1 MKARPFLAVLLA
13 ALLTLFGLGG
23 SGWWL
28 VWRDSPLQLQR
39 QLAAVPRAALFVPRQ
54 ADLALYVLSDGR
66 KPVAYA
72 RAVAPLAQ
80 RKQAVDA
87 ISRLRDGAF
96 AAAGLD
102 YEAELSNWLAAPIVL
117 ALFEPSQPTAAGLEA
132 APGWL
137 LALGSRDNGGARRFL
152 QRFWQT
158 RSLAGTDLQVSRYR
172 GKGLISGRG
181 ALGGRQPL
189 PLATALIDDDLVLI
203 ASGRPILEQ
212 ALDVSQIAVLNQ
224 AALPE
229 LQQAPQRFGPSAA
242 LLVAQAPALER
253 WLGLPSLAG
262 GRLFEAV
269 AAPPPLGG
277 PTPAPPATAGMSP
290 GAAPGGASLPMAAPT
305 RADSLAGEGDRVR
318 PEAARAT
325 SLGAR
330 SLRAKSL
337 GAVSAAGSPPAVSTA
352 AEPGPP
358 SATPPAPAP
367 TPLGTSPGSSPRQP
381 AAEVEPQAGEPPDPG
396 TAKADGLLSATSP
409 TRALPDLAAPRAAE
423 RVAGEAPT
431 AAAADVAARDVA
443 ARDVAADVA
452 ARDVEAMDVAARD
465 VAAVDMKAVDVE
477 AADEAAADVAAADAP
492 AADNG
497 DDDNDGGEDND
508 SGDDS
513 GDEDDERLGQE
524 QANDQPSTAP
534 DRNGATPPAS
544 NPAGPGTAEPV
555 TGAPVTP
562 EARSRTANP
571 AAARSPLPEP
581 GAANFAKAS
590 AVQPAR
596 LALPAGRPWSP
607 GANTPAGGVAD
618 SVVAGAQAWPRWLGA
633 ATPAFAAAPASSPRA
648 SGSARQPALA
658 AQANPD
664 PSALDAA
671 ASRAAVPPSR
681 RLVLAL
687 RPEGRDLLLQADLDL
702 GGPLPLLRGA
712 GSGALS
718 GAVSGA
724 VGSEASDEANGSANG
739 DESGNGDGDGSGDE
753 ALRQG
758 LLAGLRGPIHS
769 LALLHNPAAWR
780 QLLPLRPW
788 FDQLFAGR
796 GAGPLPALVAAA
808 DTDLLVA
815 AEGPFGWQLG
825 TLAENPPLRSLEAP
839 LAAMGLIAAPLE
851 QGDRS
856 LLVWTR
862 LQVNPSRSARQGADQ
877 ADQLQATLAGWWSRD
892 EQLAWWGRSLAQL
905 RQKPSSPERL
915 RQLEALARPLAPLQ
929 WALDGPAARSLL
941 GDWQPWRLLT
951 ALAGGGLEGS
961 ISGLAVAAEPSS
973 MGLALQA
980 RLELG

>member
-23 SGWWL
+23 AGWWL

-54 ADLALYVLSDGR
+54 AELALYVLSDGN

-80 RKQAVDA
+80 RNLAVDA

-102 YEAELSNWLAAPIVL
+102 YEAEISSWLAAPIVL
-117 ALFEPSQPTAAGLEA
+117 ALFEPSPPTATGLEA

-137 LALGSRDNGGARRFL
+137 LALGSRDDGGARRFL

-203 ASGRPILEQ
+203 ASGRGILEQ
-212 ALDVSQIAVLNQ
+212 ALDVSQIAALNQ

-229 LQQAPQRFGPSAA
+229 LQQAPQRFGPTAA

-262 GRLFEAV
+262 GDLFEAV
-269 AAPPPLGG
+269 ATPPPPGG
-277 PTPAPPATAGMSP
+277 APPAPPVAAAMP
-290 GAAPGGASLPMAAPT
+290 PEVAPGGAPLSTAAPT
-305 RADSLAGEGDRVR
+305 AADSQAAEGDRDR
-318 PEAARAT
+318 PETAGAT
-325 SLGAR
+325 SLE
-330 SLRAKSL
+330 
-337 GAVSAAGSPPAVSTA
+337 AVSAAGSPARVSA
-352 AEPGPP
+352 APEPGPN
-358 SATPPAPAP
+358 SGAPPAPAP
-367 TPLGTSPGSSPRQP
+367 TPIGPSPGSPP
-381 AAEVEPQAGEPPDPG
+381 GPTAAELEPQAPG
-396 TAKADGLLSATSP
+396 TPTADGLVSGKSP
-409 TRALPDLAAPRAAE
+409 TPALPDLAAPRAEE
-423 RVAGEAPT
+423 RVAEEAPT
-431 AAAADVAARDVA
+431 AAMADVEDVAPVKARDLDSGEDHN
-443 ARDVAADVA
+443 ARDTNAS
-452 ARDVEAMDVAARD
+452 
-465 VAAVDMKAVDVE
+465 
-477 AADEAAADVAAADAP
+477 
-492 AADNG
+492 G
-497 DDDNDGGEDND
+497 DNDASDNASSD
-508 SGDDS
+508 KNDP
-513 GDEDDERLGQE
+513 DEERLRE
-524 QANDQPSTAP
+524 ERPSDPPSAATA
-534 DRNGATPPAS
+534 RNGATPPAS
-544 NPAGPGTAEPV
+544 NSTAPGTDE
-555 TGAPVTP
+555 TVTP
-562 EARSRTANP
+562 EASARTANP
-571 AAARSPLPEP
+571 AAAGSALPEP
-581 GAANFAKAS
+581 AAASFAQPS
-590 AVQPAR
+590 AVQPAS
-596 LALPAGRPWSP
+596 LALSTGRPWAQ
-607 GANTPAGGVAD
+607 GASTPAAA
-618 SVVAGAQAWPRWLGA
+618 VAGAQPWPRWLGA
-633 ATPAFAAAPASSPRA
+633 ATPAFAAAPASPPRA
-648 SGSARQPALA
+648 SGSASRSAQAALA
-658 AQANPD
+658 NPS

-671 ASRAAVPPSR
+671 GSRAAAPPPR
-681 RLVLAL
+681 QLVLAL
-687 RPEGRDLLLQADLDL
+687 RPEGRDLLLQADLGL
-702 GGPLPLLRGA
+702 GGPLPLLRGD
-712 GSGALS
+712 GSG
-718 GAVSGA
+718 
-724 VGSEASDEANGSANG
+724 VGSGV
-739 DESGNGDGDGSGDE
+739 GSGDE

-796 GAGPLPALVAAA
+796 GAGPLPELVAAA
-808 DTDLLVA
+808 DGDLLVA

-825 TLAENPPLRSLEAP
+825 THAENPPLQSLEAP

-862 LQVNPSRSARQGADQ
+862 LQLAPSRSGRQGAER
-877 ADQLQATLAGWWSRD
+877 ADQLQATLAGWWTRD
-892 EQLAWWGRSLAQL
+892 GQLAWWGRSLAQL
-905 RQKPSSPERL
+905 RQKPSGPERL

-951 ALAGGGLEGS
+951 ALAGGGLENS